1 MLGVRKTLT
10 SVVRSIVSVSAKRT
24 HRRNVLFLD
33 RRESKGNRYLV
44 KDFLLCSSKSETL
57 KTMYISPKG
66 NKNSGKYE
74 LSTCRHYQS
83 SKICTDHLTYKED

>member
-33 RRESKGNRYLV
+33 RRESKGNRDGCKRDKPWTPTCQGHK
-44 KDFLLCSSKSETL
+44 KD
-57 KTMYISPKG
+57 
-66 NKNSGKYE
+66 
-74 LSTCRHYQS
+74 R
-83 SKICTDHLTYKED
+83 